1 MWLRGKHLWRQV
13 GSMTDARLHDRRAR
27 AVHGSLKPDSRLC
40 RLCFRVVVLEPEY
53 IEMTE
58 LYIYLRCPYCRGSFP
73 IRRSDLEMFLR
84 TETPG
89 T

>member
-1 MWLRGKHLWRQV
+1 
-13 GSMTDARLHDRRAR
+13 MTVARLHDRRFRTVQA
-27 AVHGSLKPDSRLC
+27 SLKPGSRLC
-40 RLCFRVVVLEPEY
+40 RLCLRVVVLEPEY

-73 IRRSDLEMFLR
+73 IRRSDLEIFLR
-84 TETPG
+84 AATPS

>member
-1 MWLRGKHLWRQV
+1 MA
-13 GSMTDARLHDRRAR
+13 DARLNERRFRTAYT
-27 AVHGSLKPDSRLC
+27 SLRPDSRLC
-40 RLCFRVVVLEPEY
+40 RLCLRVIVLEPEY

-73 IRRSDLEMFLR
+73 IRRSDLETFV
-84 TETPG
+84 TAEAPG

>member
-1 MWLRGKHLWRQV
+1 
-13 GSMTDARLHDRRAR
+13 MTDARLNDRRFRTPHA
-27 AVHGSLKPDSRLC
+27 SLMPDSRLC
-40 RLCFRVVVLEPEY
+40 RLCLRVIVLEPEY

-73 IRRSDLEMFLR
+73 IRRSDLETFLR
-84 TETPG
+84 TDTPS